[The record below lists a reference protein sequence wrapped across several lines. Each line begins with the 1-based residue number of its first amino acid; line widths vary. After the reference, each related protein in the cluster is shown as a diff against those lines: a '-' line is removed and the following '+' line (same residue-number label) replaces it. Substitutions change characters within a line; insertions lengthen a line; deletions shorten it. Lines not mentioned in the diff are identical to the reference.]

1 MLRGLIILAYF
12 FTSFAGRPALVFAPL
27 RPLLSHSAEGTPPA
41 KAPSAPSLSPP
52 IPLPPLGGDLR
63 RKRGLVEGID
73 E

>member
-27 RPLLSHSAEGTPPA
+27 RPLLSHSAEGTPA
-41 KAPSAPSLSPP
+41 KA
-52 IPLPPLGGDLR
+52 G
-63 RKRGLVEGID
+63 VEGID